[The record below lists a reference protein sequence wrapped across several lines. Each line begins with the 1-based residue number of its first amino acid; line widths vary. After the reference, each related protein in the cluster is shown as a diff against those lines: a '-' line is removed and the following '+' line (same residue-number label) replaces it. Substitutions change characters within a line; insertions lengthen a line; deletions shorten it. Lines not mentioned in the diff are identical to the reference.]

1 MRTRRPLALT
11 LALVALAPVAG
22 CGADSGPDGAAA
34 DPVGEASEPTCPAE
48 GERWEVAKL
57 YIEHNATD
65 VDTGVHGAF
74 GGEAWRELCITG
86 PTGEQLLLVD
96 PRNQLDG
103 LAMSDLLFESREPP
117 GDEYS
122 VDDLRSD
129 FPEGSYT
136 VSGTGHDGV
145 ARIGQARFTHAIPA
159 APTIVAPPL
168 ADDAETASSAPVDPD
183 GLTIAWEPVT
193 TTVDGDPITV
203 SGYQVIVTDE
213 EFEDPDGWSRPIYD
227 VHVGPEVTSL
237 DVPPGFLR
245 PATIY
250 EIEVLALEPS
260 GNQTITV
267 GFVTTL

>member
-1 MRTRRPLALT
+1 MGHGPRVATR
-11 LALVALAPVAG
+11 G
-22 CGADSGPDGAAA
+22 GP
-34 DPVGEASEPTCPAE
+34 
-48 GERWEVAKL
+48 
-57 YIEHNATD
+57 NATD

-122 VDDLRSD
+122 VDDLQSD

-159 APTIVAPPL
+159 APA
-168 ADDAETASSAPVDPD
+168 
-183 GLTIAWEPVT
+183 
-193 TTVDGDPITV
+193 
-203 SGYQVIVTDE
+203 IVTDE

-237 DVPPGFLR
+237 AVPPGFLR
-245 PATIY
+245 SATIY

-260 GNQTITV
+260 GNQTIAV
-267 GFVTTL
+267 GFVTTR